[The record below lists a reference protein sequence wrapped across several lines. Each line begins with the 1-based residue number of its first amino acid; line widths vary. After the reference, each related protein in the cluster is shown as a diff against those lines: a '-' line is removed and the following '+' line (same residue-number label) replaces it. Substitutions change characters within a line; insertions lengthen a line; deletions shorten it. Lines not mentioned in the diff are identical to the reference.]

1 MTIVA
6 AALQLGP
13 ASSTIAA
20 TADRIVGLIKAAAQQ
35 GVKVAALPELALTPY
50 FAAQVH
56 EDLDRYTSVEE
67 NQKAMG
73 RIAEALK
80 AAGMVASVPFA
91 EMDGNALY
99 NSMAF
104 VGSSGARLG
113 TFRKMHIPGQTDP
126 KPDGSMTI
134 MEKRYFAPGDLGFGV
149 FDTGVARL
157 GGLICYDRRFP
168 EAYRSLANNGAEI
181 ICVGYNTPVMGG
193 ATLAAARRA
202 SELAM
207 CGGAYSTATYVIG
220 TGKAGKEGG
229 VRYIGGSL
237 IIGPDGVV
245 LKRASTNGDEVIVAE
260 LDLDKQAKMRE
271 RWDFAANRRPSAY
284 VMEAVV

>member
-80 AAGMVASVPFA
+80 AAGMVASA
-91 EMDGNALY
+91 
-99 NSMAF
+99 
-104 VGSSGARLG
+104 
-113 TFRKMHIPGQTDP
+113 
-126 KPDGSMTI
+126 
-134 MEKRYFAPGDLGFGV
+134 
-149 FDTGVARL
+149 
-157 GGLICYDRRFP
+157 
-168 EAYRSLANNGAEI
+168 
-181 ICVGYNTPVMGG
+181 
-193 ATLAAARRA
+193 
-202 SELAM
+202 
-207 CGGAYSTATYVIG
+207 
-220 TGKAGKEGG
+220 
-229 VRYIGGSL
+229 
-237 IIGPDGVV
+237 
-245 LKRASTNGDEVIVAE
+245 
-260 LDLDKQAKMRE
+260 
-271 RWDFAANRRPSAY
+271 
-284 VMEAVV
+284 